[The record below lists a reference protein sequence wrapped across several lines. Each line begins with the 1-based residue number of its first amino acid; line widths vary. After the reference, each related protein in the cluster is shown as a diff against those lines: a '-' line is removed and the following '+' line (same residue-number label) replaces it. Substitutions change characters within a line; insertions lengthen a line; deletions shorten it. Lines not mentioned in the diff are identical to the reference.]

1 MKLWLLRNRWP
12 LLALAAMVAC
22 VWVCNLFCIPA
33 HDELSYAF
41 AGQHTPLAGECP
53 RITTLWDIVRQQWGD
68 YLQGTNGRVFVH
80 GVVAAFAGF
89 RLYWLFDVCN
99 TAMWFLLVWLVL
111 REGGIRVR
119 TVRGLVVG
127 AAVVWWFLWYA
138 ETCSMNAA
146 FAVNYLWTA
155 VATVC
160 MMMLWRR
167 MTSWWMVPIAFFY
180 GWSQEAFALPMV
192 AALAGS
198 VVIRSLTERRIAVSA
213 KQALAWGLMVAGAA
227 FLCLGPA
234 AGARAGETLGAGI
247 GGMLVAAAKG
257 WAGLALCVWPAVLAF
272 GVMWVAWRNRR
283 GLWAMVLRAPEWWCY
298 LVAAAGLFSLSC
310 GNGCIRL
317 GMPLALAGVIVA
329 LRERRAFGTLGP
341 RMRWGF
347 VAMALAWMLC
357 VTGWQ
362 TVLGLN
368 NLRMLRVYRHDPQGV
383 TVFAALPT
391 GPFHYATCHGTYN
404 KFHWMLFRRK
414 SGLAHDPIALTPW
427 LYATLYHA
435 PADFFAMAREVRPG
449 IFVAPRAPR
458 LAVLRGE
465 RPPEA
470 LCTAAQAWLAAS
482 SPQASGWRR
491 FVPGRFR
498 VMFPPEDFQ
507 LYIPGNHATITA
519 ADGQAYTLV
528 TAPKPKP

>member
-1 MKLWLLRNRWP
+1 MTFFQLSIGLIILFS
-12 LLALAAMVAC
+12 MVVRPFLYKPCAQY
-22 VWVCNLFCIPA
+22 FPA
-33 HDELSYAF
+33 ELSVAF
-41 AGQHTPLAGECP
+41 TS
-53 RITTLWDIVRQQWGD
+53 
-68 YLQGTNGRVFVH
+68 
-80 GVVAAFAGF
+80 
-89 RLYWLFDVCN
+89 
-99 TAMWFLLVWLVL
+99 VWL
-111 REGGIRVR
+111 
-119 TVRGLVVG
+119 
-127 AAVVWWFLWYA
+127 
-138 ETCSMNAA
+138 M
-146 FAVNYLWTA
+146 
-155 VATVC
+155 
-160 MMMLWRR
+160 
-167 MTSWWMVPIAFFY
+167 
-180 GWSQEAFALPMV
+180 
-192 AALAGS
+192 
-198 VVIRSLTERRIAVSA
+198 
-213 KQALAWGLMVAGAA
+213 
-227 FLCLGPA
+227 
-234 AGARAGETLGAGI
+234 
-247 GGMLVAAAKG
+247 
-257 WAGLALCVWPAVLAF
+257 AGLAVSWPVF
-272 GVMWVAWRNRR
+272 GHLLTDDFKAIMTS
-283 GLWAMVLRAPEWWCY
+283 PY
-298 LVAAAGLFSLSC
+298 LLFSL
-310 GNGCIRL
+310 L
-317 GMPLALAGVIVA
+317 KGVLLWFMIKLQQLVN
-329 LRERRAFGTLGP
+329 RESTSSSVFF
-341 RMRWGF
+341 GF

-404 KFHWMLFRRK
+404 KFHWMLFRRE